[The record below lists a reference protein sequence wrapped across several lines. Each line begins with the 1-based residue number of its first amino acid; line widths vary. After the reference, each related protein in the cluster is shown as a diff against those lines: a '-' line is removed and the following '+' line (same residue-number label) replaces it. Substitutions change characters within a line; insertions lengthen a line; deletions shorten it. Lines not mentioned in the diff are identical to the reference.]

1 MTIKQLQDYYWQV
14 KEIQAI
20 QEQIKEIWND
30 PLVSHDH
37 VSRGTGVSDPTRA
50 WSNRIDGLR
59 DKLSDKKLQLESE
72 TQDVEAWVET
82 IKDPKVSLIIRQ
94 HFLLG
99 KTWKQTNKVVF
110 GYASINAS
118 RNVFMRFM
126 EEDQKH

>member
-20 QEQIKEIWND
+20 SDQITEIWND
-30 PLVSHDH
+30 PLISHDS

-50 WSNRIDGLR
+50 SVLRISALQ
-59 DKLSDKKLQLESE
+59 DKLSDKKLKLETE
-72 TQDVEAWVET
+72 TQAVEEWVET
-82 IKDPKVSLIIRQ
+82 INDPKVSLVIRQ

-118 RNVFMRFM
+118 RNTFMRFM
-126 EEDQKH
+126 DEQKT